1 MLVSGKGSKEPLG
14 ELSNAVGDKVKERS
28 RTEGNNVLPT
38 VLSGPDRL
46 PSHWEA
52 LHQDMLRG
60 HLLSQPGF
68 GTYRQVEKHT

>member
-14 ELSNAVGDKVKERS
+14 ELSNAVGDTVKERS
-28 RTEGNNVLPT
+28 RIEGNNVLPT

-52 LHQDMLRG
+52 ALLTA
-60 HLLSQPGF
+60 HLGRHY
-68 GTYRQVEKHT
+68 TKTC